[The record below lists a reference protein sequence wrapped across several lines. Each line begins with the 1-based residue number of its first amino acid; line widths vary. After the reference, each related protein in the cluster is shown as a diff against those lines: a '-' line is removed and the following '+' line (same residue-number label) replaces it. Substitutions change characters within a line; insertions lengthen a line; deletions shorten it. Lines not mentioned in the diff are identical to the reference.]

1 MIPERLIITVNTFHL
16 VSNAILVVSAIS
28 LIFSF
33 IGMIEYLKRAFIIL
47 LAYFLK
53 DSPLCIFDSKSD
65 DETEGLKYQNLG
77 CGAYTALSG
86 IILAG
91 LCVAFSRHQDCD
103 ADDFNWIFWL
113 FGFSVITT
121 VVGQYNKVY

>member
-1 MIPERLIITVNTFHL
+1 MFLLYRSFSHSLVRSNVEKTFE
-16 VSNAILVVSAIS
+16 ND
-28 LIFSF
+28 
-33 IGMIEYLKRAFIIL
+33 L

-53 DSPLCIFDSKSD
+53 DSPLCIFDSKSESDSD
-65 DETEGLKYQNLG
+65 DGTEGLKYQNLG

-121 VVGQYNKVY
+121 VVG

>member
-1 MIPERLIITVNTFHL
+1 MVRSHIEKPLKLKII
-16 VSNAILVVSAIS
+16 
-28 LIFSF
+28 
-33 IGMIEYLKRAFIIL
+33 

-103 ADDFNWIFWL
+103 ADDFKD
-113 FGFSVITT
+113 
-121 VVGQYNKVY
+121 VGSI